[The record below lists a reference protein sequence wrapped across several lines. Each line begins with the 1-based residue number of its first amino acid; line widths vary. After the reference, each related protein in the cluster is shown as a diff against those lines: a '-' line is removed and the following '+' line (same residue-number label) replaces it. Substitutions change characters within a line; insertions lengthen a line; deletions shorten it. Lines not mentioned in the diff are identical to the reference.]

1 VLRPRKMDRGIA
13 TVQYA
18 ALLLVIGAI
27 VGGMAA
33 ADIPARAQSGAV
45 AAVCKIFSSG
55 NCARRTDTPDARTA
69 GQGKNDCKAF
79 CPTENNPIHPSDP
92 VTAATKGGYVAMG
105 DSYSSG
111 EGAADQYLGDSG
123 QTGCHRAPGAYSQG
137 ITGDFHFQDGAS
149 FVACSGATTGTIET
163 GEHGEGS
170 QLDALSPKTTLVTVS
185 AGGNDVQFADIMTK
199 CILDPHFSFSD
210 LWPGNAPAPDRCQA
224 QRESMDANMNALF
237 GHPPG
242 GGPSKYEQFLETV
255 HQRAPNA
262 RIVVVGYPR
271 LFPEPPTDG
280 YATIN
285 KDDQRFLNDMADRL
299 NGQIRQAVAD
309 EDKQHYGNGQQQ
321 MGSFEFVDN
330 TDTFKGHELTTDD
343 PWINGVRLCA
353 GLGLPSSTQNCKSGK
368 LLPSANTSSFHPT
381 AQGQHAFEEA
391 VRKQIQNGPNRTLYD
406 P

>member
-13 TVQYA
+13 TVEYA
-18 ALLLVIGAI
+18 ALLLVLAAL
-27 VGGMAA
+27 VGGMFA
-33 ADIPARAQSGAV
+33 ADVPSRAESGGR
-45 AAVCKIFSSG
+45 AAICKIFSTGS
-55 NCARRTDTPDARTA
+55 CARRTDTPDRAAA
-69 GQGKNDCKAF
+69 GGGKDGCKAF
-79 CPTENNPIHPSDP
+79 CPTKNNPIHPSDP
-92 VTAATKGGYVAMG
+92 VTAATKGGYVALG

-137 ITGDFHFQDGAS
+137 ISRDFTFQDGS
-149 FVACSGATTGTIET
+149 NFVACSGSTTDTIQT

-170 QLDALSPKTTLVTVS
+170 ELDALNPRTTLVTVS
-185 AGGNDVQFADIMTK
+185 AGGNDVHFADIMTK
-199 CILDPHFSFSD
+199 CILDPHFSAGD
-210 LWPGNAPAPDRCQA
+210 LWPGNAPAPDRCAA
-224 QRESMDANMNALF
+224 QRQNMDADMNTLF
-237 GHPPG
+237 SGD
-242 GGPSKYEQFLETV
+242 PSKYEQFLETV

-271 LFPEPPTDG
+271 LFPQPPDDG
-280 YATIN
+280 YLTIN

-299 NGQIRQAVAD
+299 NGQIRQAVAN
-309 EDKQHYGNGQQQ
+309 EDKRNYGNGQQQ

-343 PWINGVRLCA
+343 PWINGVHLCA
-353 GLGLPSSTQNCKSGK
+353 GLGLPSSTQNCQSGK

-381 AQGQHAFEEA
+381 ARGQQAFEEA
-391 VRKQIQNGPNRTLYD
+391 VRRQIQNGPNRTLYD